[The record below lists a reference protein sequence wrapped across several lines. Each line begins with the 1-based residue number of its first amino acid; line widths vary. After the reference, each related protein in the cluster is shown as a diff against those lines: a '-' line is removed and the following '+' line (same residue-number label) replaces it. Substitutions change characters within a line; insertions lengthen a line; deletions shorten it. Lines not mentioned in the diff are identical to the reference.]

1 MIGRYQ
7 GSHRKPDAMQAF
19 VQHVI
24 SSKYEDLSEQAV
36 QSTKTFI

>member
-1 MIGRYQ
+1 MIDRYQ

-24 SSKYEDLSEQAV
+24 SSKYEDLLNK
-36 QSTKTFI
+36 QSSRQRPLY